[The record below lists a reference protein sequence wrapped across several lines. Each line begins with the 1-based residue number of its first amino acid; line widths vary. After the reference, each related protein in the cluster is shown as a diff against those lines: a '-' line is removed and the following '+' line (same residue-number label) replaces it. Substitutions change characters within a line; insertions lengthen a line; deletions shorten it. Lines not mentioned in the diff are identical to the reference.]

1 MVLNAVR
8 RIVPS
13 SFAFGAAA
21 MLAACTNM
29 ATPDFG
35 GPGLFAAQIPFLVPA
50 KNSAASSIRAF
61 SVVPVGNPF
70 SQFLARDLEGQMVGL
85 KYQEQPYYSRVTLN
99 PPVAAMILP
108 LPALQGIA
116 QRDQTTGVISIGYG
130 GQRLDH
136 RNYQET
142 RTECSQ
148 KVGFLKACP
157 KGAERNTQVSCEER
171 KATVSADLRIYE
183 LRQNRVVYSDTLS
196 DTAVNARCS
205 DAFDAKPSDNDVIAM
220 AVGALQKK
228 ILPAFAPTVQQ
239 RPLDMMEPDAA
250 VGATDAAAPAR
261 FQEALQFARGR
272 RLDESCNRF
281 AELYDGNKESAALTY
296 NMGFCDEA
304 RGDLINAD
312 SLYHRASE
320 LARVPNS
327 TIDRHLNAV
336 QRQIKETGLVAL
348 PTRTNASPAATG
360 AFAAVN
366 DGGRRVALVVGN
378 AHYKRGA
385 LNNPIND
392 ARLVQAQLTRLGFE
406 VTEVEDVTSARFQS
420 VIKDFINK
428 SKGATVALFYYAGHA
443 IQVDGENLLLPVD
456 NSAMRSISDVRDH
469 AVVLGVVLAQLDV
482 AAPKVK
488 LVVLDACRDNPLP
501 GETRSLTGGLAPI
514 RTPPAGSLIAFA
526 TSPGQTAVDG
536 SGKNSVFTKY
546 FVREIQNP
554 NQKLED
560 VFKKVR
566 AEVQRET
573 QDRQKPTEVSSLTGD
588 FYFRPAAR

>member
-1 MVLNAVR
+1 MVYISTR
-8 RIVPS
+8 RLLLTS
-13 SFAFGAAA
+13 LAMGGAA
-21 MLAACTNM
+21 LVSACTNM

-50 KNSAASSIRAF
+50 KNSAASSIRSF
-61 SVVPVGNPF
+61 SVVPVGSPF
-70 SQFLARDLEGQMVGL
+70 SQYLARDLEGQMVGL
-85 KYQEQPYYSRVTLN
+85 KYQEQPYYSRVSLN
-99 PPVAAMILP
+99 APVAAMVLP
-108 LPALQGIA
+108 TQALQAIA
-116 QRDQTTGVISIGYG
+116 ERDQTAGVVSIGFG
-130 GQRLDH
+130 GQRLD
-136 RNYQET
+136 RRTYQEQ
-142 RTECSQ
+142 RMECTQ
-148 KVGFLKACP
+148 KQGFLKACP

-171 KATVSADLRIYE
+171 KAFASADLRIYDA
-183 LRQNRVVYSDTLS
+183 RQNRVVYSETLS
-196 DTAVNARCS
+196 DMAVNARCS
-205 DAFDAKPSDNDVIAM
+205 DAVDAKLSDNDVNAL
-220 AVGALQKK
+220 AVAALQKK

-250 VGATDAAAPAR
+250 VAAADAAAPAR

-320 LARVPNS
+320 LARAPNS

-348 PTRTNASPAATG
+348 PTRSTGSTATAG
-360 AFAAVN
+360 SFGPVT

-428 SKGATVALFYYAGHA
+428 SKGATVSLFYYAGHA

-456 NSAMRSISDVRDH
+456 NGTMRSISEVREH
-469 AVVLGVVLAQLDV
+469 AVVLGVILAQLDV
-482 AAPKVK
+482 AAPMVK

-573 QDRQKPTEVSSLTGD
+573 KNQQKPTEVSSLTGD